1 MSETSALLDLIASP
15 LERSICVVTATSPL
29 TITFHGQ
36 TGVLAEK
43 IAGSTVTTGNAYVL
57 FTRGRASKPLVFQTV
72 TS

>member
-1 MSETSALLDLIASP
+1 MSEVSALFDLISAP
-15 LERSICVVTATSPL
+15 LERSVCVVTSTSPL
-29 TITFHGQ
+29 TITLHGQ
-36 TGVLAEK
+36 SGVLAEK